1 MLPGL
6 VAAACGYVI
15 FIGLGDWAGLESTKL
30 VVPDLPAYDGTSIP
44 DLLLGIG
51 VGIGAGVLV
60 VGARK
65 LGQRVHGLRDR
76 GVGMPALLVAGA
88 LAVGCLTL
96 IVDAARRRGA
106 RGAVLRSV
114 GAARPPRRGLRP
126 AC

>member
-1 MLPGL
+1 M
-6 VAAACGYVI
+6 
-15 FIGLGDWAGLESTKL
+15 
-30 VVPDLPAYDGTSIP
+30 
-44 DLLLGIG
+44 
-51 VGIGAGVLV
+51 

-96 IVDAARRRGA
+96 IVDALGGEAPE
-106 RGAVLRSV
+106 VLFSGSV
-114 GAARPPRRGLRP
+114 GAARPPLPRAPP